1 MAHSPPPNRRLATL
15 SLAALGIVF
24 GDIGTSPLYAFR
36 ESLSAA
42 YSLRVSPLNVLG
54 VLSLIFWSL
63 VLVVSVKYLVFVMR
77 ADHDGEGGILALSTL
92 VTPKNVQ
99 RGSGRYLLM
108 LLGLFG
114 TALLYGD
121 GVITPAISVLSAV
134 EGLEFAAPNLHPYV
148 LPITVTI
155 LVLLFLFQR
164 FGTARIGAVFGPVM
178 LLWFTTLAVLGVG
191 QIVQEPTVLTALN
204 PFHGVRFFM
213 QNGFSSF
220 LVLGSV
226 FLVVTGGEALYA
238 DMGHFGRLPI
248 RLAWFAFVLP
258 ALLLN
263 YFGQGAL
270 LLRDPDAVIN
280 PFYQMVPSWG
290 LVPLLLLAT
299 LATVIASQALISGAF
314 SLSLQAVQLGYLPRV
329 EIDHTSAREFGQVY
343 VPLVNTLLMV
353 SCVGLVLTFR
363 TSDALAAAYGVAVTL
378 TMLITTLLFFVLT
391 KDRWGWSLPLA
402 LGVSGFFVLIDLAF
416 LGANLFKI
424 PDGGWFPLVVAAL
437 LFVLMTTWKR
447 GRTLVAQRLR
457 EGALPLET
465 FLDALKRKAPPRVP
479 GTAVYLFRDPERV
492 PPALLTNLKYN
503 HVLHERVVIL
513 VADNVHVP
521 RVQGAKRERVSAHGE
536 GFYSVV
542 LQFGFMEEMDVP
554 KALTSILRDDL
565 SFDPLETTYFLGRE
579 TLRRGARPASGR
591 AAHLPSWQ
599 KRLFVLLYRNTR
611 HAADY
616 FKLPPERVVELGV
629 QLELN
634 P

>member
-1 MAHSPPPNRRLATL
+1 MAHSPSSNRRLATL

-36 ESLSAA
+36 ESLGAE
-42 YSLRVSPLNVLG
+42 YGLPVSPTNVLG

-77 ADHDGEGGILALSTL
+77 ADNDGEGGILALSTL
-92 VTPKNVQ
+92 VTPKDVR
-99 RGSGRYLLM
+99 RGGRYLLM

-134 EGLEFAAPNLHPYV
+134 EGLEFAAPDLHPYV

-178 LLWFTTLAVLGVG
+178 LLWFTVLAVLGVS
-191 QIVQEPTVLTALN
+191 QIVQEPAVLTALS
-204 PFHGVRFFM
+204 PLHGVRFFA
-213 QNGFSSF
+213 QNGFTGF

-248 RLAWFAFVLP
+248 RLAWFALVLP
-258 ALLLN
+258 SLLLN

-270 LLRDPDAVIN
+270 LLRNPDAVVN
-280 PFYQMVPSWG
+280 PFYQMVPAWG

-416 LGANLFKI
+416 LGANVFKI

-457 EGALPLET
+457 EGALPLGT
-465 FLDALKRKAPPRVP
+465 FLDSLKRDPPPRVP

-492 PPALLTNLKYN
+492 PPALLTNLRYN

-513 VADNVHVP
+513 VADNVRVP
-521 RVQGAKRERVSAHGE
+521 RVQEAKRERVTAHGE

-542 LQFGFMEEMDVP
+542 LNFGFMEEMDVP
-554 KALTSILRDDL
+554 KALGGVLRDDL

-579 TLRRGARPASGR
+579 TLRRGAHPRKATLSAGMSPLR
-591 AAHLPSWQ
+591 E
-599 KRLFVLLYRNTR
+599 RLFTLLYRNTR

-616 FKLPPERVVELGV
+616 FNLPPERVVELGV
-629 QLELN
+629 QLELGR
-634 P
+634 